1 MFAHESSNDFSVHH
15 PINEDRCQSQ
25 NLNVTDL
32 AALSM
37 PEQSSAT
44 ALMTP
49 VGVVTLLA
57 GDVDR

>member
-32 AALSM
+32 AVLPM
-37 PEQSSAT
+37 PELQSGTS
-44 ALMTP
+44 LMTP
-49 VGVVTLLA
+49 VRCSDVV
-57 GDVDR
+57 GRGCR